1 MRQTD
6 RCALIL
12 AGGSSRRMG
21 QDKALLPWGK
31 ETLLERAVRFWLQS
45 GRVDRVLVAE
55 GTPGRLFPLPMGAEP
70 VADRVPGRGPMEGLV
85 AGFQYSGAELLYV
98 SAVDLP
104 NLRPEAIL
112 PPPEHDV
119 SVYRRA
125 DRAEPLFGVYR
136 ASVVPAAQGL
146 LDRGNGRMSDL
157 LKAVRTDYYYTPPC
171 LEGVLQNLNTPA
183 DCLAARAGSPPM
195 VTVTGW
201 SGSGKTT
208 FLRGLI
214 PALGRRGLRVAVI
227 KHDAHGFEMDRQ
239 GKDTWLLSRAG
250 AQHVAILGP
259 GQWALLGRGE
269 RQLDQLRQC
278 LPPVDLILG
287 EGFKY
292 SPLPKLEICRAGT
305 GQERITRDDSLL
317 ALITDHPLEEPV
329 PQLGLEDYEG
339 CARLLC
345 RSFGLGTEYTE
356 RKSI

>member
-1 MRQTD
+1 MEQTG

-12 AGGSSRRMG
+12 AGGNSRRMG
-21 QDKALLPWGK
+21 QDKALLPWGR

-55 GTPGRLFPLPMGAEP
+55 GTPGRLAPLPPGAEP
-70 VADRVPGRGPMEGLV
+70 VADLIPGRGPMAGLV
-85 AGFQYSGAELLYV
+85 AGFQASGAELLYV

-119 SVYRRA
+119 SVYRRNG
-125 DRAEPLFGVYR
+125 RPEPLFGVYR
-136 ASVVPAAQGL
+136 ASVVPAAQRL
-146 LDRGNGRMSDL
+146 LDRDNGRMSDL
-157 LKAVRTDYYYTPPC
+157 LKAVETDYYYTPPC

-201 SGSGKTT
+201 ANSGKTT

-214 PALGRRGLRVAVI
+214 PALGRRGLRVAVL
-227 KHDAHGFEMDRQ
+227 KHDAHGFEMDRE
-239 GKDTWLLSRAG
+239 GKDTWLLSQAG
-250 AQHVAILGP
+250 AESVALLGP
-259 GQWALLGRGE
+259 DQWAVLGRGE
-269 RQLDQLRQC
+269 RQLDQLRRC

-292 SPLPKLEICRAGT
+292 SYLPKLEIYRAGA
-305 GQERITRDDSLL
+305 GRERITRDDSLL
-317 ALITDHPLEEPV
+317 ALITDEKREELV

-339 CARLLC
+339 CAELLC
-345 RSFGLGTEYTE
+345 RSFGL
-356 RKSI
+356 RCR

>member
-1 MRQTD
+1 MQQTD

-12 AGGSSRRMG
+12 AGGRSRRMG
-21 QDKALLPWGK
+21 QDKALLPWGR
-31 ETLLERAVRFWLQS
+31 ETLLERAVGFWLRS

-55 GTPGRLFPLPMGAEP
+55 GTPGRLSPLPPGAEP

-85 AGFQYSGAELLYV
+85 AGFQASGAELLYV

-119 SVYRRA
+119 AVYRRNG
-125 DRAEPLFGVYR
+125 RPEPLFGVYR
-136 ASVVPAAQGL
+136 ASVVPAARAL
-146 LDRGNGRMSDL
+146 LDRGNGRMSAL
-157 LKAVRTDYYYTPPC
+157 LEAVHTDYYYTPPC

-195 VTVTGW
+195 VAVTGW
-201 SGSGKTT
+201 ANSGKTT

-214 PALGRRGLRVAVI
+214 PALRRRGLRVAVL
-227 KHDAHGFEMDRQ
+227 KHDAHGFEMDQ
-239 GKDTWLLSRAG
+239 EGKDTWLLSRAG
-250 AQHVAILGP
+250 AQGVAILGP
-259 GQWALLGRGE
+259 GRWAVLGSGE
-269 RQLDQLRQC
+269 GQLDQLRRC

-292 SPLPKLEICRAGT
+292 SPLPKLEIYRAGA
-305 GQERITRDDSLL
+305 GHGRITRDDSLL
-317 ALITDHPLEEPV
+317 ALITDERQEEPV

-339 CARLLC
+339 CAGLLC
-345 RSFGLGTEYTE
+345 RRFGLGGVD
-356 RKSI
+356 